1 MAISRKDRI
10 RTERRAQRVRNAQKR
25 GIVPRVSVFRSLKY
39 IYGQIIDDV
48 AHKTLVSSGPMQ
60 VKSVKGDKKAIAQ
73 AIGKDLATRAK
84 EQGIERV
91 VFDRG
96 PYRYHGRIKA
106 FADGLREGG
115 LHI

>member
-10 RTERRAQRVRNAQKR
+10 RTIRRTQRVRNAQHR

-48 AHKTLVSSGPMQ
+48 AHKTLVSSGPTQ
-60 VKSVKGDKKAIAQ
+60 VKSVTGDKKAIAQ
-73 AIGKDLATRAK
+73 AVGKDLAQRAK
-84 EQGIERV
+84 EKGIDRV

-115 LHI
+115 LQI

>member
-10 RTERRAQRVRNAQKR
+10 RMERRTQRVRNAQHR
-25 GIVPRVSVFRSLKY
+25 GVVPRVSVFRSLKY
-39 IYGQIIDDV
+39 IYGQIIDDANHTTV
-48 AHKTLVSSGPMQ
+48 VSSGPAH

-73 AIGKDLATRAK
+73 AIGKDLAKRAK
-84 EQGIERV
+84 EKGIERV
-91 VFDRG
+91 IFDRG

-115 LHI
+115 LQI

>member
-1 MAISRKDRI
+1 MAVSRKDKI
-10 RTERRAQRVRNAQKR
+10 RTTRRTQRVRNAQQR
-25 GIVPRVSVFRSLKY
+25 GVVPRVSVFRSLKN

-48 AHKTLVSSGPMQ
+48 RHITLVSSGPTQ
-60 VKSVKGDKKAIAQ
+60 VTSTKGDKKAIAH
-73 AIGKDLATRAK
+73 AIGKDLAQRAK
-84 EQGIERV
+84 SQGIDRV
-91 VFDRG
+91 IFDRG

>member
-10 RTERRAQRVRNAQKR
+10 RTTRRTQRVRAAQHR

-39 IYGQIIDDV
+39 LYGQIIDDV
-48 AHKTLVSSGPMQ
+48 QHKTLLSSGPAH
-60 VKSVKGDKKAIAQ
+60 VTSVKGDKKAIAQ
-73 AIGKDLATRAK
+73 AIGKDLAQRAK
-84 EQGIERV
+84 EKGIDRV
-91 VFDRG
+91 IFDRG